1 MDHMGCC
8 ALSRLFLQS
17 VPKEQTSRFHTFQV
31 PLALSVLKMGRKKA
45 KNNADDNELVVEKMP
60 SDVSAIT
67 EIRQKMVRVMMGREH
82 EEWAEHMHHKPGVES
97 VEHAAA
103 AQSAISVRFYC
114 PRTCMCTDEEI
125 MR

>member
-1 MDHMGCC
+1 
-8 ALSRLFLQS
+8 
-17 VPKEQTSRFHTFQV
+17 
-31 PLALSVLKMGRKKA
+31 MGRKKA

-103 AQSAISVRFYC
+103 AQSAISVRLYC